1 MGSTIKITVKFM
13 SVARQRAG
21 TGAVQLTCRERRLR
35 EVLGDILGLYRI
47 ADIILTE
54 TGEVRPWAR
63 VLVNGR
69 SHELVGGL
77 DVELHDGDSIA
88 LIYPYTE
95 NF

>member
-1 MGSTIKITVKFM
+1 MDTAIKITVKFM
-13 SVARQRAG
+13 SIARQRARAG
-21 TGAVQLTCRERRLR
+21 VVEFTCRESKLKDVLR
-35 EVLGDILGLYRI
+35 AIVASYRV
-47 ADIILTE
+47 ADIILAE
-54 TGEVRPWAR
+54 NGEVRPWAR

-77 DVELHDGDSIA
+77 DVELHNGDRVA

>member
-1 MGSTIKITVKFM
+1 MDSTIKITVKFM

-21 TGAVQLTCRERRLR
+21 TGLVEFTCRESNLR
-35 EVLGDILGLYRI
+35 EVLRAMLGSYRI

-77 DVELHDGDSIA
+77 DVELHDGDSVA

>member
-1 MGSTIKITVKFM
+1 MITISVKFM
-13 SVARQRAG
+13 SIARQRAG
-21 TGAVQLTCRERRLR
+21 VGAARFSSSANSLR
-35 EVLGDILGLYRI
+35 TMLEEI
-47 ADIILTE
+47 AHAYKIGDIILAE
-54 TGEVRPWAR
+54 NGEVRPWAR

-77 DVELHDGDSIA
+77 DVKLHDGDSVA

>member
-1 MGSTIKITVKFM
+1 MKRIVS
-13 SVARQRAG
+13 AYN
-21 TGAVQLTCRERRLR
+21 
-35 EVLGDILGLYRI
+35 LGDI
-47 ADIILTE
+47 ILA
-54 TGEVRPWAR
+54 GDGSVKPWAR

-77 DVELHDGDSIA
+77 DLELHNGDSIA